1 MTSPE
6 AAMTKKV
13 RQEQAKEMMKLKDME
28 LRKREIEEQIEK
40 ERRHLF
46 GLQQLEQVIAN
57 VGRRLA
63 MKAYGLVMSS

>member
-1 MTSPE
+1 
-6 AAMTKKV
+6 MTKKV

-46 GLQQLEQVIAN
+46 GLQQLEQVIAI

-63 MKAYGLVMSS
+63 MNAYGLVMSS

>member
-1 MTSPE
+1 
-6 AAMTKKV
+6 MTKKV
-13 RQEQAKEMMKLKDME
+13 RQEQAKEMMKMKDME

-63 MKAYGLVMSS
+63 QKAYGLVMSS

>member
-1 MTSPE
+1 
-6 AAMTKKV
+6 MTKKV
-13 RQEQAKEMMKLKDME
+13 RQEQAKEMMKMKDME

-63 MKAYGLVMSS
+63 MNAYGLVMSS

>member
-1 MTSPE
+1 
-6 AAMTKKV
+6 MTKKV

-28 LRKREIEEQIEK
+28 LRKREIEEQSEK

-63 MKAYGLVMSS
+63 QKAYGLVMSS

>member
-1 MTSPE
+1 
-6 AAMTKKV
+6 MTKKV

-63 MKAYGLVMSS
+63 MNAYGLVMSS

>member
-1 MTSPE
+1 
-6 AAMTKKV
+6 MTKKV

>member
-63 MKAYGLVMSS
+63 MNAYGLVMSS

>member
-1 MTSPE
+1 
-6 AAMTKKV
+6 MTKKV

-63 MKAYGLVMSS
+63 LKAYGLVMSS

>member
-1 MTSPE
+1 
-6 AAMTKKV
+6 MTKKV

-63 MKAYGLVMSS
+63 QKAYGVVMSS

>member
-1 MTSPE
+1 
-6 AAMTKKV
+6 MTKKV

-63 MKAYGLVMSS
+63 QKAYGLVMSS